1 MNKVIL
7 HYFITH
13 YFVTPYCGQYRPE
26 ESETVVTEDVVTL
39 GTVTKLVRT
48 LSRKGK
54 HMVEVVKMKFDDA
67 GPGYD
72 DSRVPDLTSS
82 EEINAP
88 GGSVGL
94 LKRTFSKQKRNMDDV
109 AELKGGGIVLQNPS
123 EDSSQS
129 ESGV

>member
-1 MNKVIL
+1 MNKVTL
-7 HYFITH
+7 LLIT
-13 YFVTPYCGQYRPE
+13 FLLRVACGQYRPE

-39 GTVTKLVRT
+39 GTPTKLVRT

-67 GPGYD
+67 GGYD

-88 GGSVGL
+88 GESVGW
-94 LKRTFSKQKRNMDDV
+94 LKRTFSKQKSNMDGM

>member
-13 YFVTPYCGQYRPE
+13 YFVTPYYGPE
-26 ESETVVTEDVVTL
+26 ESETVVPEDAVTL
-39 GTVTKLVRT
+39 GTTTKLVCT
-48 LSRKGK
+48 LSKKGK
-54 HMVEVVKMKFDDA
+54 HMVEVEVVKMKFDDA

-72 DSRVPDLTSS
+72 DSHLTSS
-82 EEINAP
+82 EEIITL
-88 GGSVGL
+88 GGSVGW
-94 LKRTFSKQKRNMDDV
+94 LKRTFSKQKCNMDDV
-109 AELKGGGIVLQNPS
+109 AELKGGGIVLKNPS